1 MIVSPDWRN
10 RRMILKQAVDGTLE
24 PEKQVQFWQTL
35 LTHHTERMQGL
46 EHDPNGYRYHE
57 QEAEKARIMIERLKS
72 KSA

>member
-1 MIVSPDWRN
+1 ML
-10 RRMILKQAVDGTLE
+10 LKKAVDGTLE
-24 PEKQVQFWQTL
+24 PEKQVHFWQML